1 MRQVALVG
9 IVSVV
14 LLTAAA
20 CGEQSPADQARNV
33 IEDLLD
39 TVEDDIEEVHEIYQE
54 TRAGLGAE
62 RDEVSAP
69 CRVRSQAFNE
79 DDASYL
85 NALIPCIHR
94 EVLEGT
100 IEVVDQLIAQTRPE
114 AIQQSIEAD
123 RIRLE
128 QLTDAEVIDTLAT
141 FRAVYSEKQLDWSS
155 YGRMALLGGSG
166 LPRRSAFSGTSA
178 ATSSRH
184 CTNAVAGEHYP
195 NNKRRGEAVGEN
207 EGRDASPG
215 HPPLNRSAASN
226 GSPCQRSDVC
236 RSDLSCGGLT
246 TGMAVRASELP
257 IVLSRSRGRGGTCG
271 DRLFF
276 SQICSPEVAH
286 RVGGNRRC
294 SAASAT
300 PFWTPR
306 FVGASLM
313 QLARMPRSV
322 S

>member
-33 IEDLLD
+33 IENLLD

-79 DDASYL
+79 DDAIYL
-85 NALIPCIHR
+85 DALIPCIHR

-128 QLTDAEVIDTLAT
+128 QRPTRRSSTPWPP
-141 FRAVYSEKQLDWSS
+141 SEPSTAKSSSIWSS

-184 CTNAVAGEHYP
+184 CTNAVAGERYP
-195 NNKRRGEAVGEN
+195 NNKRRG
-207 EGRDASPG
+207 
-215 HPPLNRSAASN
+215 
-226 GSPCQRSDVC
+226 
-236 RSDLSCGGLT
+236 
-246 TGMAVRASELP
+246 
-257 IVLSRSRGRGGTCG
+257 
-271 DRLFF
+271 
-276 SQICSPEVAH
+276 
-286 RVGGNRRC
+286 
-294 SAASAT
+294 
-300 PFWTPR
+300 
-306 FVGASLM
+306 
-313 QLARMPRSV
+313 
-322 S
+322 

>member
-62 RDEVSAP
+62 REEVSAP

-141 FRAVYSEKQLDWSS
+141 FRAVYSEKQLDLVELWENGLA
-155 YGRMALLGGSG
+155 GRIRTAEEERIQRYLRSDELKALYE
-166 LPRRSAFSGTSA
+166 RRS
-178 ATSSRH
+178 
-184 CTNAVAGEHYP
+184 
-195 NNKRRGEAVGEN
+195 
-207 EGRDASPG
+207 
-215 HPPLNRSAASN
+215 
-226 GSPCQRSDVC
+226 Q
-236 RSDLSCGGLT
+236 
-246 TGMAVRASELP
+246 
-257 IVLSRSRGRGGTCG
+257 
-271 DRLFF
+271 
-276 SQICSPEVAH
+276 
-286 RVGGNRRC
+286 
-294 SAASAT
+294 
-300 PFWTPR
+300 
-306 FVGASLM
+306 
-313 QLARMPRSV
+313 
-322 S
+322 